1 MKKALIEYMKNHFS
15 WDYSHNYSEYTF
27 FVDDLT
33 SRALRIEPFIKKY
46 FNSQWEILA
55 NTLYIECSYYDYD
68 MHWVRRQL
76 MNNRDLKLIQA
87 NGIYQAEFIK
97 YISGRTTRVKRL
109 LTQKEALY
117 AQQLIDKND
126 LYGIDNFCYSIS

>member
-1 MKKALIEYMKNHFS
+1 
-15 WDYSHNYSEYTF
+15 
-27 FVDDLT
+27 
-33 SRALRIEPFIKKY
+33 
-46 FNSQWEILA
+46 
-55 NTLYIECSYYDYD
+55 
-68 MHWVRRQL
+68 